1 MKRNG
6 TATKRAYIFNT
17 GCIRRALDSTRV
29 HDYLIKNDWM
39 LTDNIAAA
47 DVAIVSTCGAV
58 KDDEDLSLDALRYVA
73 RKKSEKTK
81 VIIMGCLPKINP
93 DSVRDIPGLD
103 DYEFIPTGDL
113 DKFDSVLN
121 AEVKLEDVPD
131 ANLVTSEQGLFDY
144 VLGYRLF
151 RHSRF
156 QGLYKRLSTNR
167 RFVRNVVRLSEA
179 ANNIKNRLHIGT
191 YKKIVP
197 YYNLRIAEGCMFNC
211 SFCCIRFATGK
222 LKSRP
227 IEQIVKEFKTG
238 LNNGYKVF
246 QLVCEDTGC
255 YGVDIGTTVPAL
267 LRAMLEVEGDY
278 QLLLID
284 FGGHWLVKYYDEL
297 LPLFMNN
304 PDKIREL
311 YVSLQSGSPKIL
323 KAMKRPEKG
332 EEVRAKI
339 KELKKKIPHLTFRT
353 TVIIGFP
360 GETEEDFQMTVKAV
374 KEIDFSVVEL
384 NKYSDRPGT
393 AASKMENKVPQET
406 IDRRTEEI
414 RKQLSN
420 TGV

>member
-1 MKRNG
+1 
-6 TATKRAYIFNT
+6 
-17 GCIRRALDSTRV
+17 
-29 HDYLIKNDWM
+29 
-39 LTDNIAAA
+39 
-47 DVAIVSTCGAV
+47 
-58 KDDEDLSLDALRYVA
+58 
-73 RKKSEKTK
+73 
-81 VIIMGCLPKINP
+81 
-93 DSVRDIPGLD
+93 
-103 DYEFIPTGDL
+103 
-113 DKFDSVLN
+113 
-121 AEVKLEDVPD
+121 
-131 ANLVTSEQGLFDY
+131 
-144 VLGYRLF
+144 LGYRLF